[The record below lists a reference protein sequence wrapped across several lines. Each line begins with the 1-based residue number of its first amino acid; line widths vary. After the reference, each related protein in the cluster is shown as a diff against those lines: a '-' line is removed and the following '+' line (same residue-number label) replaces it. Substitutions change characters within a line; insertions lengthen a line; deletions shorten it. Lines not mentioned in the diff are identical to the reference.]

1 MKLIPIVAALALNL
15 PLISHSVSAQPSSSA
30 KPVNSIAI
38 EPTDQQYK
46 NPVVVLVNEHS
57 VSQAE
62 YTAMALRATGR
73 ATLIGR
79 STDGSDGDMSII
91 RLPGNITT
99 GLSGMGV
106 FYPDGKATQRIGII
120 PDVIVEKTVAGI
132 KASEDEVLVAAL
144 KFIAQ
149 KY

>member
-1 MKLIPIVAALALNL
+1 MNT
-15 PLISHSVSAQPSSSA
+15 PLA
-30 KPVNSIAI
+30 KPNIR
-38 EPTDQQYK
+38 
-46 NPVVVLVNEHS
+46 LC
-57 VSQAE
+57 
-62 YTAMALRATGR
+62 
-73 ATLIGR
+73 GR

-99 GLSGMGV
+99 GFSGMGV

-120 PDVIVEKTVAGI
+120 PDVVVEKTTAGI